1 MFICL
6 LGINMKLDHIG
17 IAVSNLKEANALFE
31 EILGSAPYKEE
42 EVEGEK
48 VITSFFSAGES
59 KIELLLSS
67 DPDGA
72 IGRFIEKRG
81 PGIHH
86 IAFEVENIREKMDYY
101 SQKGYRLLNK
111 EPKKGAD
118 NKLIAFLHPKDTSGV
133 LIELCEDIS

>member
-1 MFICL
+1 VFICL

-86 IAFEVENIREKMDYY
+86 VAFEVENIREKMDYY

-133 LIELCEDIS
+133 LIELCEDVS

>member
-1 MFICL
+1 
-6 LGINMKLDHIG
+6 MKLDHIG
-17 IAVSNLKEANALFE
+17 IAVSNLDEANALFE
-31 EILGSAPYKEE
+31 EILGSSPYKEE

-48 VITSFFSAGES
+48 VITSFFSTGES
-59 KIELLLSS
+59 KVELLVSS
-67 DPDGA
+67 DPEGA

-101 SQKGYRLLNK
+101 AEKGYRLLNK
-111 EPKKGAD
+111 EPKIGAD

>member
-1 MFICL
+1 VFICL

>member
-1 MFICL
+1 
-6 LGINMKLDHIG
+6 MKLDHIG
-17 IAVSNLKEANALFE
+17 IAVSNLDEANALFQ

-59 KIELLLSS
+59 KVELLVSS
-67 DPDGA
+67 DPNGA

-101 SQKGYRLLNK
+101 AQKGYRLLNE

-133 LIELCEDIS
+133 LIELCEDVS

>member
-1 MFICL
+1 
-6 LGINMKLDHIG
+6 MKLDHIG